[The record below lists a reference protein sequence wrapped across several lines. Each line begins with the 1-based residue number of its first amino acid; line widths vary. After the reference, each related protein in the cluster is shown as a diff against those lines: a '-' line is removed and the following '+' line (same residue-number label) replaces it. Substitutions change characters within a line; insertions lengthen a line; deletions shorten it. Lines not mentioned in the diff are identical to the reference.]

1 MKKIEAIVR
10 PEKLDAVKSALDKAG
25 IVGLTITEVRGH
37 GVQKGITYQW
47 KASQYTLD
55 LIPKV
60 KLEVVVKDGD
70 ASKAVETI
78 TAAARTGAV
87 GDGKIFVTDIAD
99 VVRVR
104 TGEKGEKAI

>member
-1 MKKIEAIVR
+1 MKRIEAVIR

-25 IVGLTITEVRGH
+25 IAGLTVTEVRGR

-60 KLEVVVKDGD
+60 KIEVVVKDSD
-70 ASKAVETI
+70 ESKVVEAI

-87 GDGKIFVTDIAD
+87 GDGKIFITDIAD

-104 TGEKGEKAI
+104 TGEKGEKAV